1 MNMENQVIQNIL
13 ERRSIRSYKPD
24 QITDEQRDLILKAA
38 TYAPSGSNNQSW
50 LFTVIQNQ
58 VVIDQLNDVV
68 KEAFRH
74 MEVAENEYPA
84 KVAAKRNSTHPQY
97 HFCYHAPTLVI
108 ASNVP
113 GYANAMADCSCALE
127 NMFLAAHSL
136 GLGTCWINQLRW
148 LNESSILR
156 DFLETLGLSKE
167 QVICGATTI
176 GYPDGP
182 TPKAGKRKENTI
194 HIIR

>member
-13 ERRSIRSYKPD
+13 ERRSIRCYKPD

-58 VVIDQLNDVV
+58 AVIDQLNDVV

-84 KVAAKRNSTHPQY
+84 KVAAKRNSTNPQY

-136 GLGTCWINQLRW
+136 GLGTCWLGIYPDKNRQ
-148 LNESSILR
+148 E
-156 DFLETLGLSKE
+156 DFRKAFNMPGNVAPFCAIAL
-167 QVICGATTI
+167 
-176 GYPDGP
+176 GYPNEEIAMPNRFD
-182 TPKAGKRKENTI
+182 KSKI
-194 HIIR
+194 HFEKW